1 MQQFNRTMNF
11 SILTAGLTAGM
22 LATGVQAQEH
32 RPEATPQNVFSLG
45 KITVAASR
53 IRGEVSDNV
62 VTADEVWSFNRNTLD
77 EAVKLIP
84 GVLSNLDSNGRR
96 NERDILVRGFGRWQ
110 VPLSIDGIRIYLP
123 ADNRLDF
130 NRFLT
135 QDLAQIQ
142 VQKGYVSV
150 LDGPGGLGGAINL
163 VTRKPTQ
170 VFESEFQSGASFDND
185 AAYDGWNGYAMLGT
199 KQDNYYLQA
208 SGSYLDRDH
217 WRLSDDFRPTAIEDG
232 GDRNGSD
239 NRDWRVNLKAGY
251 TPNETDEYTLN
262 YTSQSGAKG
271 APLNVLNNP
280 PNPPNSYWRWPWWDI
295 ENLYWLSNTQ
305 LGDTAYLK
313 TRVFYNTFENALYA
327 YDNATYTSQSA
338 NGRFRSRYHDT
349 GYGASV
355 EVGALVHPRNE
366 LKAAIH
372 YRNDEHTERNLNR
385 PTHPTLSSVE
395 PLQTTEEE
403 TWSAALEN
411 TFRATT
417 DIDVIAGVSYDRN
430 ELRLAQEF
438 NTTAG
443 LFEYP
448 TGSSDAVNLQA
459 QTRWRYAEEAEVH
472 ASMSSRTRFPTI
484 FERYSTRFGTAL
496 PNPDLDPERAV
507 NYELGWQ
514 GRVLDNTNLTA
525 ALFYNDVKDMIQTV
539 VVSAGPPQL
548 TRTANVG
555 NGEYYGIELSAD
567 AQINER
573 LKVGGN
579 YSLLKRNIDDP
590 LQPNLQATGTPTHL
604 GFLYASYRPS
614 VAVTITPGI
623 ELADERWSDVTGGGY
638 RKVGQ
643 YTLVNLQLQYRP
655 IEAWELALGA
665 RNLADENFQLA
676 DGFPEPGRSL
686 YAKLK
691 VEF

>member
-11 SILTAGLTAGM
+11 SILTARLTAGM

-62 VTADEVWSFNRNTLD
+62 VTAGEVWSFNRNTLD

-251 TPNETDEYTLN
+251 TPNETDEYTLS

-338 NGRFRSRYHDT
+338 NGRFRSRYDDT

-448 TGSSDAVNLQA
+448 TGSSAAVNLQA
-459 QTRWRYAEEAEVH
+459 QTRWRYAEEAEAH
-472 ASMSSRTRFPTI
+472 ASVSSRTRFPTI

-555 NGEYYGIELSAD
+555 NGEYYGIELGAD

-604 GFLYASYRPS
+604 GFLYASYRPID
-614 VAVTITPGI
+614 AVTITPSI

-638 RKVGQ
+638 RQVGQ

>member
-1 MQQFNRTMNF
+1 MQQLNRTVNF
-11 SILTAGLTAGM
+11 SILTVGLTAGM
-22 LATGVQAQEH
+22 FATGVHAQEQ
-32 RPEATPQNVFSLG
+32 RPAPAPDNVFSLG
-45 KITVAASR
+45 KITVTATR
-53 IRGEVSDNV
+53 MEGELSDNV
-62 VTADEVWSFNRNTLD
+62 VTADEVWSFNKNTLD
-77 EAVKLIP
+77 EAMKLIP
-84 GVLSNLDSNGRR
+84 GVVSTLDSNGRR
-96 NERDILVRGFGRWQ
+96 NEHDILVRGFGRWQ

-163 VTRKPTQ
+163 VTRKPTKT
-170 VFESEFQSGASFDND
+170 FESEFQSGASFDND
-185 AAYDGWNGYAMLGT
+185 ASYDGWNGYAMLGT

-217 WRLSDDFRPTAIEDG
+217 WRLSNDFRPTAIEDG

-239 NRDWRVNLKAGY
+239 NRDWRVNVKAGF
-251 TPNETDEYTLN
+251 TPNETDEYTLS

-305 LGDTAYLK
+305 LGNTGYLK
-313 TRVFYNTFENALYA
+313 TRVFYSTFENALDA
-327 YDNATYTSQSA
+327 FDNATYTSQSA
-338 NGRFRSRYHDT
+338 NGRFRSLYDDT

-355 EVGALVHPRNE
+355 EVGAFIHPRNE
-366 LKAAIH
+366 LKAAVH

-395 PLQTTEEE
+395 PLQTTEEQ
-403 TWSAALEN
+403 TWSVALEN
-411 TFRATT
+411 TFKATT
-417 DIDVIAGVSYDRN
+417 DIDLVAGVSYDRN
-430 ELRLAQEF
+430 ELRRAQEF

-448 TGSSDAVNLQA
+448 TGDSDAVNLQA
-459 QTRWRYAEEAEVH
+459 QARWRYATEAELH
-472 ASMSSRTRFPTI
+472 ASVSSRTRFPTI

-496 PNPDLDPERAV
+496 PNPDLDSERAI
-507 NYELGWQ
+507 NYEMGWQ
-514 GRVLDNTNLTA
+514 GRVLDSTNLTA

-539 VVSAGPPQL
+539 VVRAGPPQV
-548 TRTANVG
+548 TQTANIG
-555 NGEYYGIELSAD
+555 DGEYYGIELGAD
-567 AQINER
+567 SQINEQMR
-573 LKVGGN
+573 IGGN
-579 YSLLKRNIDDP
+579 YSWLKRNINDP
-590 LQPNLQATGTPTHL
+590 LQPNLQATGTPTHQ
-604 GFLYASYRPS
+604 GFLYLSYRP
-614 VAVTITPGI
+614 VDAVTITPSI
-623 ELADERWSDVTGGGY
+623 ELADDRWSDVTGGGY

-643 YTLVNLQLQYRP
+643 YALVNLQLQYRP
-655 IEAWELALGA
+655 LEDWELALGA
-665 RNLADENFQLA
+665 RNLRDENFELA
-676 DGFPEPGRSL
+676 YGYPEPGRSV

-691 VEF
+691 MQF